1 MGFGKMRFAAMSSES
16 PEQHLAERIRELEDG
31 IRQLKKLIVQKYG
44 TPWWQARSENVDFEQ
59 FYTCMLAKAQAKS
72 DDLKAEPGKL
82 PKNPKRTK
90 NYRAGRHPAP
100 DGCQE
105 GE

>member
-1 MGFGKMRFAAMSSES
+1 MRFAAMLSES
-16 PEQHLAERIRELEDG
+16 PDQRLAERIRRLEDG

-59 FYTCMLAKAQAKS
+59 FYTCMLAKTKAKS
-72 DDLKAEPGKL
+72 DDLNAEPEKI
-82 PKNPKRTK
+82 PKNPKRPK
-90 NYRAGRHPAP
+90 NNRADRYPAA
-100 DGCQE
+100 DHRQE